1 MTSTYSMASAPL
13 NQRLIQTIVNSKF
26 CYCVR
31 IETTHNTLK
40 VEVAKK
46 CCRFVSM
53 NIFYSMWNWKTLFL
67 TKVYRYLDLFSR
79 HIVAIFETSV
89 LKEVRILRI
98 LFPRCSANNGEV
110 LIPKF
115 QNKATVY

>member
-1 MTSTYSMASAPL
+1 
-13 NQRLIQTIVNSKF
+13 
-26 CYCVR
+26 
-31 IETTHNTLK
+31 
-40 VEVAKK
+40 
-46 CCRFVSM
+46 M
-53 NIFYSMWNWKTLFL
+53 NIFYSMWSWKTLFL